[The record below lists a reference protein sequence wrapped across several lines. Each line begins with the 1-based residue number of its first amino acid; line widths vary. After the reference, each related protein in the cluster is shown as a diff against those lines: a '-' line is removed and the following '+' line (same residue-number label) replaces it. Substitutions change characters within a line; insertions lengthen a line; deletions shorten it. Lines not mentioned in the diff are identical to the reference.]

1 MFWIAFLG
9 LSLSWML
16 VRLGVMSTTVNFL
29 MMGLKLMLVLMVIGG
44 VIGAWAWFRRRFS
57 NDRNK
62 NAPALK

>member
-29 MMGLKLMLVLMVIGG
+29 MMGLKLMLVLMSS
-44 VIGAWAWFRRRFS
+44 GA
-57 NDRNK
+57 
-62 NAPALK
+62 